1 MIGKHRIGGARRMTF
16 SGDRGV
22 GPNWTSSP
30 QWAGVI
36 RCNDAEVLMDLEDLA
51 ERRINNLHAFNKRR
65 GIPEWLQERMRARA
79 KEHGPCSAARGDGT
93 RRRGATRRY

>member
-1 MIGKHRIGGARRMTF
+1 MTF

-30 QWAGVI
+30 PMGPGVI

-65 GIPEWLQERMRARA
+65 GSESLSLRHTFHFMYLS
-79 KEHGPCSAARGDGT
+79 H
-93 RRRGATRRY
+93 